1 MKETLS
7 DLGIILIRIG
17 IMEKGKTN
25 LWNANIDE
33 IKNLSIVINHSVTE
47 IEAANHNDKAEVCVA
62 LQFLKDTVMEILTI
76 NINWI
81 ARK

>member
-7 DLGIILIRIG
+7 DLGIILIKIG

-47 IEAANHNDKAEVCVA
+47 IEAANHNHKAEVCVA